1 MKAVSEVEKLFW
13 DMVGEPSEDGSSAW
27 WSHVL
32 QRANIEVVY
41 AAELDTVRFG
51 SAFATGEEVWH

>member
-13 DMVGEPSEDGSSAW
+13 EMVGGSEGGSSAW

-32 QRANIEVVY
+32 ERAHVEVVY
-41 AAELDTVRFG
+41 AAELDTVQFG
-51 SAFATGEEVWH
+51 SAFATGEEVGSG